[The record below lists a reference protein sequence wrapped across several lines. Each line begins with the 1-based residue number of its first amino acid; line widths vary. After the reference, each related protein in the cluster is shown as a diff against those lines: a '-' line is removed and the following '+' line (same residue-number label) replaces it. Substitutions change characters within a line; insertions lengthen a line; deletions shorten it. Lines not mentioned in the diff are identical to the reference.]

1 RRLGNKIAQNVGQCP
16 GTNPTGINMGYLPA
30 TPAPGQ
36 STVFCTSDWLM
47 SLEWE
52 FLVGLMDTLSTALH
66 VDRHDPQYRTQINK
80 LYQRIGYLL
89 AAEKGKKIRG
99 NKLKIGMDSKRFART
114 T

>member
-1 RRLGNKIAQNVGQCP
+1 
-16 GTNPTGINMGYLPA
+16 MGYLPA